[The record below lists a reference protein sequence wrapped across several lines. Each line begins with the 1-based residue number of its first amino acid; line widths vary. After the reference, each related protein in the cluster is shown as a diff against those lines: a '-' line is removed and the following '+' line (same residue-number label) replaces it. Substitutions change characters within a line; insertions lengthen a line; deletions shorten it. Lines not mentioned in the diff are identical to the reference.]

1 MKRKESLFE
10 KKLIERG
17 WKLHSKRYYG
27 KHSEKVLS
35 YVYYKEFETL
45 GHKVYGYV
53 ELRRW
58 DLKVLNVMY
67 DNPFCE
73 IDYLTI
79 NAIKTLFDK
88 INGEV
93 REILYYSTYPSE
105 EPVRKESV
113 EEQVEVAEALKE
125 EDYE

>member
-10 KKLIERG
+10 TKLIENG
-17 WKLHSKRYYG
+17 WKLHSKRYCG

-35 YVYYKEFETL
+35 YVYFKEYETL
-45 GHKVYGYV
+45 GHKVFGYV
-53 ELRRW
+53 ELRKW
-58 DLKVLNVMY
+58 DLKVLNVMF

-113 EEQVEVAEALKE
+113 EEQIQVAETLDE
-125 EDYE
+125 CNE